1 MLHMKTLQHALFF
14 VVLGLTSSCWA
25 LTDISISGEASFA
38 AQVYQLPTGQR
49 GDSAFVVPSFILG
62 IEAPLKHGN
71 LLVASLEGAEK
82 RNTSNQEF
90 DVYSR
95 TVYLD
100 VVSIFEGTQA
110 LRLGLVP
117 QTWLSAQYEDW
128 SYRFLGETGKAMTEK
143 YRYSSFSDLGVVYMS
158 QFSGGWGEWAFS
170 LSNGEGAEKAET
182 GPHKDFGF
190 FWRSITDTPWTF
202 ALSYVRGSYE
212 GMDDNFSGKERIQGM
227 VTYRKDDEWM
237 MGLEVLD
244 THDPAEA
251 VRDLKMADEVDVT
264 NWLGQSI
271 HGRGA
276 SLFTEVSTG
285 PLAKVMARY
294 DFLQP
299 AEGLS
304 NKAMSSAFVGLSYQ
318 VTEDIRSALVFDY
331 SKYDDDYGL
340 GVRDQSKLEFATQV
354 LF

>member
-1 MLHMKTLQHALFF
+1 MKTL
-14 VVLGLTSSCWA
+14 SSFIFLAVSGWVSFSWA
-25 LTDISISGEASFA
+25 LTDIEISGEVSLA

-49 GDSAFVVPSFILG
+49 GDSAFLVPSFVLG
-62 IEAPLKHGN
+62 IEAPLKEGN
-71 LLVASLEGAEK
+71 LLVASFEGAEK
-82 RNTSNQEF
+82 RQSSTQEF

-100 VVSIFEGTQA
+100 VVSIFQGSQA

-117 QTWLSAQYEDW
+117 RTWLASQYEDW

-143 YRYSSFSDLGVVYMS
+143 YRYSSLADLGVVYMS
-158 QFSGGWGEWAFS
+158 QFSGQWGEWAFS
-170 LSNGEGAEKAET
+170 LTNGEGAEKAET

-190 FWRSITDTPWTF
+190 FWRSLLDSPWTF
-202 ALSYVRGSYE
+202 ALSYTRGSYE
-212 GMDDNFSGKERIQGM
+212 GMDDSFSTKERIQGM
-227 VTYRKDDEWM
+227 VTYHKEDQWM
-237 MGLEVLD
+237 VGLEVLD

-251 VRDLKMADEVDVT
+251 VRDLKMAGEVDVT

-304 NKAMSSAFVGLSYQ
+304 NKSMSSAFVGLSYQ
-318 VTEDIRSALVFDY
+318 VTEDIRSAVVFDY
-331 SKYDDDYGL
+331 SKYDDGYGL